1 MYVKLKRKISFRH
14 RKEKYPF
21 VTEKK
26 NILPSQE
33 RKISLRHRKEK
44 YPSLTEKKNILPS
57 QKRKIS
63 FRHRKEKYPSVTES
77 FSLIAQI
84 YDFKN
89 GGAQSISYFF

>member
-14 RKEKYPF
+14 RKEKYPS

-26 NILPSQE
+26 NILTSQK
-33 RKISLRHRKEK
+33 RKISFCHRKEK
-44 YPSLTEKKNILPS
+44 YPYVTEKKNILPS

-63 FRHRKEKYPSVTES
+63 FRHRREKYPSVTEC

-89 GGAQSISYFF
+89 GGAQSFSYFF